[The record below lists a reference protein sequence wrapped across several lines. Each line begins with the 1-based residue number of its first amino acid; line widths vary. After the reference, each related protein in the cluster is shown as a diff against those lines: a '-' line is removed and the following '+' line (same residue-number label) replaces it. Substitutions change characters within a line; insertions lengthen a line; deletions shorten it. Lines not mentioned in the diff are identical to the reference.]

1 MENVWVVNK
10 SDDELTTQ
18 WHGKHYTFPRSKP
31 VEIPYDVAQN
41 IFGYRLDDKFEFVV
55 RFGWT
60 KDSNDL
66 LRAYERLSKFEITEQ
81 RPKDYRATSPAVD
94 QFPVPVLEKLE
105 RGKGTQAAA

>member
-60 KDSNDL
+60 RDSNDL

-94 QFPVPVLEKLE
+94 QFPVPVLDKLE

>member
-60 KDSNDL
+60 RDSNDL
-66 LRAYERLSKFEITEQ
+66 LRAYERLSKFEITEH

-94 QFPVPVLEKLE
+94 QFPVPVLDKLE

>member
-10 SDDELTTQ
+10 SNDELKTQ
-18 WHGKHYTFPRSKP
+18 WHGKHYIFPRSKP
-31 VEIPYDVAQN
+31 VEVPYDVAQN
-41 IFGYRLDDKFEFVV
+41 VFGYRLDDKFEFVV

-66 LRAYERLSKFEITEQ
+66 LQAYERLSKFEISEQ

-94 QFPVPVLEKLE
+94 QFPVPVLDKLE